1 MPLLKYKF
9 KPGVNTEGTNYSNE
23 NGWFNSDK
31 IRFRKGRPE
40 KIGGW
45 EKTSSNTFTGTCRAI
60 HLYKDIEQN
69 KYTILGTHQKLYVKD
84 GVNYNDITPIRATT
98 SAGDVTFAGKA
109 NTLSSNISAT
119 DTTIPLT
126 SSTGFP
132 SNGTIQIG
140 SETINYGAVSGNDL
154 VGATRGAESTT
165 AATHSSSDAVLCA
178 TLTVSDTAHGAVKN
192 DFVTFSSATSLG
204 GNITAAVLNQEYQIV
219 TIINANSY
227 TVKAKDT
234 SDNTVF
240 ANSSD
245 SSNGGSS
252 TVGAYQINVGLD
264 DYVNSTGFG
273 VGLWGDGTWGSS
285 TAVSLTNQLRLWS
298 IDNFGDDTISL
309 PRGGALYY
317 WDESSGVSTR
327 AVAASTLA
335 GASDVPVKAL
345 QIMMSDVDRHVIA
358 FGCNAIG
365 STDINP
371 MLVRF
376 SDAESAVDWT
386 PTATNSAGGV
396 QLSTGSQIIG
406 AYRTRQEIIIFTD
419 AGLVSMR
426 FVGSPFIFSFNEVA
440 SGISMIAP
448 NAVTTGGNSVYFMD
462 NGGFYQYSGAAQR
475 LPCTVLDH
483 VFNDINLDQAFKI
496 FAADIPTHNEIV
508 WFYPSASSDEVDRY
522 VTFNYLE
529 NTWSIGT
536 TNDGFTRTAW
546 NAAHI
551 NNYPLAAGKLD
562 TSNSNYLYNHEF
574 GYSADGSDF
583 TAFIESSDFDL
594 DPAGENFMFVSKI
607 IPDIEYRGS
616 NDTGNTVTFTIK
628 GRDYPLQDLSTLS
641 TISVTPNSTFTN
653 TRARSRQSAIR
664 IESTGANF
672 GWRLGDIRLE
682 LRQDG
687 KR

>member
-45 EKTSSNTFTGTCRAI
+45 EKISSNTFTGTCRAI
-60 HLYKDIEQN
+60 HLYKDIQQN

-119 DTTIPLT
+119 DETIPLT

-132 SNGTIQIG
+132 SSGTIQIG
-140 SETINYGAVSGNDL
+140 SETINYGAVSGNNL

-335 GASDVPVKAL
+335 GASDVPVAAL

-574 GYSADGSDF
+574 GYSADGSEF

-607 IPDIEYRGS
+607 VPDLEYRGS
-616 NDTGNTVTFTIK
+616 SDTGNTVTFTIK

-641 TISVTPNSTFTN
+641 TISVTPSSTFTN

-664 IESTGANF
+664 VESTGANF

>member
-9 KPGVNTEGTNYSNE
+9 KPGVDKEGTNYSNE

-84 GVNYNDITPIRATT
+84 GVNFYDVTPIRATT
-98 SAGDVTFAGKA
+98 SAGDVTF
-109 NTLSSNISAT
+109 SA
-119 DTTIPLT
+119 
-126 SSTGFP
+126 
-132 SNGTIQIG
+132 SNGDATI
-140 SETINYGAVSGNDL
+140 
-154 VGATRGAESTT
+154 
-165 AATHSSSDAVLCA
+165 
-178 TLTVSDTAHGAVKN
+178 TVSDTAHGAVQN
-192 DFVTFSSATSLG
+192 DFVTFSGATSLG
-204 GNITAAVLNQEYQIV
+204 GNVTAAVLNQEYQIA
-219 TIINANSY
+219 TIVNANSY
-227 TVKAKDT
+227 TIEAKDT
-234 SDNTVF
+234 SGSTVT

-245 SSNGGSS
+245 TGNGGSS
-252 TVGAYQINVGLD
+252 VVGAYQINVGLD
-264 DYVNSTGFG
+264 VYVQSTGWG
-273 VGLWGDGTWGSS
+273 VDTWGAGGFGSS
-285 TAVSLTNQLRLWS
+285 TSISSTNQLRLWS
-298 IDNFGDDTISL
+298 IDNFGDDTIAL

-335 GASDVPVKAL
+335 GASDVPVAAL

-426 FVGSPFIFSFNEVA
+426 FVGAPFIFSFNEVA
-440 SGISMIAP
+440 SGISMISP
-448 NAVTTGGNSVYFMD
+448 NAVTSGANSVYFMD
-462 NGGFYQYSGAAQR
+462 NGGFYQYSGTAQR

-483 VFNDINLDQAFKI
+483 VFNDINLEQSFKI
-496 FAADIPTHNEIV
+496 FAADIPTHNEVV
-508 WFYPSASSDEVDRY
+508 WFYPSASSDEIDRY

-546 NAAHI
+546 NPAHI
-551 NNYPLAAGKLD
+551 NNYPIAAGKLD

-574 GYSADGSDF
+574 GYSADGSEF

-616 NDTGNTVTFTIK
+616 SDTGNTVTFTIK

>member
-9 KPGVNTEGTNYSNE
+9 KPGVDKEGTNYSNE

-84 GVNYNDITPIRATT
+84 GVNFYDVTPIRATT
-98 SAGDVTFAGKA
+98 SAGDVTF
-109 NTLSSNISAT
+109 SA
-119 DTTIPLT
+119 
-126 SSTGFP
+126 
-132 SNGTIQIG
+132 SNGDATI
-140 SETINYGAVSGNDL
+140 
-154 VGATRGAESTT
+154 
-165 AATHSSSDAVLCA
+165 
-178 TLTVSDTAHGAVKN
+178 TVSDTAHGAVQN
-192 DFVTFSSATSLG
+192 DFVTFSGATSLG
-204 GNITAAVLNQEYQIV
+204 GNVTAAVLNQEYQIA
-219 TIINANSY
+219 TIVNANSY
-227 TVKAKDT
+227 TIEAKDT
-234 SDNTVF
+234 SGSTVT

-245 SSNGGSS
+245 TGNGGSS
-252 TVGAYQINVGLD
+252 VVGAYQINVGLD
-264 DYVNSTGFG
+264 VYVQSTGWG
-273 VGLWGDGTWGSS
+273 VDTWGAGGFGSS
-285 TAVSLTNQLRLWS
+285 TSISSTNQLRLWS
-298 IDNFGDDTISL
+298 IDNFGDDTIAL

-335 GASDVPVKAL
+335 GASDVPVAAL

-426 FVGSPFIFSFNEVA
+426 FVGAPFIFSFNEVA
-440 SGISMIAP
+440 SGISMISP
-448 NAVTTGGNSVYFMD
+448 NAVTSGANSVYFMD
-462 NGGFYQYSGAAQR
+462 NGGFYQYSGTAQR

-483 VFNDINLDQAFKI
+483 VFNDINLEQSFKI
-496 FAADIPTHNEIV
+496 FAADIPTHNEVV
-508 WFYPSASSDEVDRY
+508 WFYPSASSDEIDRY

-546 NAAHI
+546 NPAHI

-574 GYSADGSDF
+574 GYSADGSEF

-616 NDTGNTVTFTIK
+616 SDTGNTVTFTIK